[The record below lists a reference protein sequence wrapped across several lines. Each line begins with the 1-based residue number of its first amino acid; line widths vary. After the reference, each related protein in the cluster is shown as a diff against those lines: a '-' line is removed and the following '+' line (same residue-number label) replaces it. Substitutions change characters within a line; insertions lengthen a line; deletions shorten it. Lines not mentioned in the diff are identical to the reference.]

1 MVLNHLLNGMML
13 QANKEHASPEEKSS
27 GRGAFWKNLSFFSFQ
42 LLPFRGVYIYI
53 QIKKIYIYIFNIL
66 IYMND
71 IYIHTCIHTHI
82 IIYIYSVLTAE
93 ITLTKAGGWSISP
106 DGFFVDP
113 QRTGHQ
119 VLQYFP

>member
-1 MVLNHLLNGMML
+1 MLHLKKNPVEEEPFG
-13 QANKEHASPEEKSS
+13 KTSHFSASSCYLS
-27 GRGAFWKNLSFFSFQ
+27 GE
-42 LLPFRGVYIYI
+42 YIYI
-53 QIKKIYIYIFNIL
+53 YTNLKIYIYIFNIL